1 MTGRMCLVLG
11 MGLGGIQ
18 SASAE
23 GNRPPPKPDYSHTNQ
38 DHFGSPG
45 GGIPRDPKGPSYI
58 HTNQDGM
65 VPPDGPP
72 DGPPEAPPDGE
83 ESRLG
88 NPFEYPFD
96 VPNSTLGPTS
106 VLVVAERLG
115 GTPSP
120 WAANTPLPEAGSS
133 PGLGGLGQSM
143 VPGPAG
149 LLLFLTAGL
158 GTGRRSRRSL

>member
-11 MGLGGIQ
+11 MGLGGVQ
-18 SASAE
+18 SALAE
-23 GNRPPPKPDYSHTNQ
+23 GKRPPPNPDYSHTNQ
-38 DHFGSPG
+38 DHFGNPG
-45 GGIPRDPKGPSYI
+45 GGVPGDPKGPNYQ

-65 VPPDGPP
+65 MPPE
-72 DGPPEAPPDGE
+72 GPPEGPPDGE

-88 NPFEYPFD
+88 DPFEFPFD
-96 VPNSTLGPTS
+96 VPKSTLGTTS
-106 VLVVAERLG
+106 VLLVAERLG
-115 GTPSP
+115 GTPSS

-133 PGLGGLGQSM
+133 PGLGVFGQST

-149 LLLFLTAGL
+149 LLLFLVAGR

>member
-11 MGLGGIQ
+11 MGLGGLQ

-23 GNRPPPKPDYSHTNQ
+23 GTRLPPEPDYSHTNQ
-38 DHFGSPG
+38 DNFGSPG
-45 GGIPRDPKGPSYI
+45 GGIPGDRKQPNFL

-65 VPPDGPP
+65 L
-72 DGPPEAPPDGE
+72 PPEAPPEDPPDGE
-83 ESRLG
+83 ESHLG
-88 NPFEYPFD
+88 DPFEFPLD
-96 VPNSTLGPTS
+96 LPNAILQPTS

-115 GTPSP
+115 GTPSL
-120 WAANTPLPEAGSS
+120 WAANTPIPEAGSS
-133 PGLGGLGQSM
+133 PGLGGFGQST

-149 LLLFLTAGL
+149 LLLFLAAGR

>member
-1 MTGRMCLVLG
+1 MTVRMCLVLG
-11 MGLGGIQ
+11 MGLGGVQ
-18 SASAE
+18 STLAE
-23 GNRPPPKPDYSHTNQ
+23 GNRPLPRPDYSHTNQ

-45 GGIPRDPKGPSYI
+45 GGVPRDLKGPSYI

-72 DGPPEAPPDGE
+72 EPPPDGE

-88 NPFEYPFD
+88 DPFEFPFE

-106 VLVVAERLG
+106 VLVVAEQLG

-120 WAANTPLPEAGSS
+120 WAANIPLPKAGSS
-133 PGLGGLGQSM
+133 PGLGGFGQSA

-149 LLLFLTAGL
+149 LLLFLAAGR
-158 GTGRRSRRSL
+158 GMGRRSRRSF